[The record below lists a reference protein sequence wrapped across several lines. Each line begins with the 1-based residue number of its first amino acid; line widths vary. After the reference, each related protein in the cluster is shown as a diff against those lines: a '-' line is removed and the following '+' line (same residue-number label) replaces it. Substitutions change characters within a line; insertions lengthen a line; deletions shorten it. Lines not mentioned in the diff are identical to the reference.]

1 MKDYLNKLPKEI
13 QDLAHLA
20 SDIAAYNNMPVYLV
34 GGFVRDLLLGVE
46 NLDLDMVVEGD
57 GIKFAEYLCQ
67 NLKAKLTRHRRFGT
81 ATIVVD
87 RYSKIDTS
95 TSLSVNGESFDS
107 AQDASKDAEPV
118 EARRRTIDIATCR
131 REFYPQPAHLP
142 IVEPGLIKDDLYRRD
157 FSINAM
163 AINISENGFGKL
175 IDFFGGK
182 TDLNN
187 KRIRV
192 LHNLSFID
200 DPTRILRAIR
210 FEKRYNFRIEP
221 GTLKL
226 LKDAIRLRM
235 LERVEPQRIRDDI
248 ILMLKEKKPQKEIRR
263 LEKLVGFNFISPHI
277 RVSKSTYQL
286 LGSIQKEIIWFK
298 KEHPERRHLDTW
310 LMYFIGLIDS
320 LDISQTKNICQKF
333 AFHKGEVKRI
343 LTYKGINRKFV
354 SALNKEEIMPS
365 KVYSLLEPQAYE
377 VLLVIKAKYK
387 GKKLKQ
393 SIENFL
399 KNFHGMRTHITG
411 YDLERLG
418 IAPGPVYQK
427 ILEKVLNARLDGLVK
442 TKKEELD
449 FIKRLLIQTK

>member
-1 MKDYLNKLPKEI
+1 MKEYLNRLPKEI
-13 QDLAHLA
+13 QDLIHLA
-20 SDIAAYNNMPVYLV
+20 SDIAGYNHMPVYLV

-46 NLDLDMVVEGD
+46 NLDLDIVVEGD
-57 GIKFAEYLCQ
+57 GIRFAEYFCQ
-67 NLKAKLTRHRRFGT
+67 HLKAKLTRHRRFGT
-81 ATIVVD
+81 ATITVD
-87 RYSKIDTS
+87 RYSKID
-95 TSLSVNGESFDS
+95 
-107 AQDASKDAEPV
+107 
-118 EARRRTIDIATCR
+118 IATAR
-131 REFYPQPAHLP
+131 REFYPEPAHLP

-157 FSINAM
+157 FTINAM
-163 AINISENGFGKL
+163 AINISKNSFGKL

-187 KRIRV
+187 KRIRL

-226 LKDAIRLRM
+226 LKDAIRLKM
-235 LERVEPQRIRDDI
+235 LEKVEPQRIRDDI
-248 ILMLKEKKPQKEIRR
+248 ILMLKEKKPQREIRR
-263 LEKLVGFNFISPHI
+263 LNELTGFNFISPHI
-277 RVSKSTYQL
+277 IISKSTYRL
-286 LGSIQKEIIWFK
+286 LDSIEKEIIWFR

-320 LDISQTKNICQKF
+320 LDINEAKNICQKF
-333 AFHKGEVKRI
+333 AFHKGETKRI
-343 LTYKGINRKFV
+343 LTYKGINRRFV
-354 SALNKEEIMPS
+354 SDLNKKEIMPS
-365 KVYSLLEPQAYE
+365 CVYSLLEPQTYE

-399 KNFHGMRTHITG
+399 KTFHGMRTHITG

-418 IAPGPVYQK
+418 ITPGPVYQK
-427 ILEKVLNARLDGLVK
+427 ILERVLNARLDGLVK
-442 TKKEELD
+442 TKGEE
-449 FIKRLLIQTK
+449 IRLIEKLLKK